1 MLPSLI
7 LITGLTNGHQSM
19 VSKALKGMTT
29 KFYIFDMNILV
40 GDGGTQLPHL
50 WMKIARDNA
59 EGAISTVLFGE
70 ADPVRNLVDRS
81 GSKEFRSVYTLTLI
95 DDGFDRLS
103 DQRKAYLVPNKAPIF
118 EEAEMVIQGIGD
130 SQVLNIN
137 LTHQTPEDVAWLLYC
152 WVDHQ
157 ITVIH

>member
-1 MLPSLI
+1 
-7 LITGLTNGHQSM
+7 M
-19 VSKALKGMTT
+19 VSKALKEMTT
-29 KFYIFDMNILV
+29 TFYIFDMNILV

-70 ADPVRNLVDRS
+70 ADPVRNLVDTS

-103 DQRKAYLVPNKAPIF
+103 DKKKTYLVPNKVSIF
-118 EEAEMVIQGIGD
+118 EEAEIVVQENRD
-130 SQVLNIN
+130 SQVLTIN

-152 WVDHQ
+152 WVEDRLSAH
-157 ITVIH
+157 